1 MSVAIRPVS
10 RDDAPAIRAI
20 HLAAF
25 PTPDEADL
33 VERLDE
39 AFDSEIALVA
49 EENDRLLGHI
59 LLSRMRVEA
68 DDRPLRALALAP
80 VAVLPDRQ
88 GEGIGARLIGAALD
102 RARALGEE
110 IVFVLGEPAYYRRF
124 GFDTAQAAPFASP
137 YAGPYFMALA
147 VRPLP
152 APAQGRADHAAAFAA
167 LGEAS

>member
-1 MSVAIRPVS
+1 MSVAIRPVIGG
-10 RDDAPAIRAI
+10 DAAAIRAI

-25 PTPDEADL
+25 PTRAEADL

-39 AFDSEIALVA
+39 AFDSEIGLVA

-68 DDRPLRALALAP
+68 DDRPLRALALGP
-80 VAVLPDRQ
+80 VAVLPERQ
-88 GEGIGARLIGAALD
+88 GEGIGARLIAAALD

-110 IVFVLGEPAYYRRF
+110 IVFVLGEPAYYQRF
-124 GFDTAQAAPFASP
+124 GFDPTQAVPFASP

-147 VRPLP
+147 LRGIPD
-152 APAQGRADHAAAFAA
+152 ADQGRADHASAFAA
-167 LGEAS
+167 LGEGR